1 MRGLQRVE
9 RVQVIR
15 RGATPC
21 LAASVQCSQERGH
34 AGMSD
39 CASSRAL
46 AHRIDVLMNT
56 RGIVRTAL
64 GYSRDQAVNDLV
76 ESESNARGAKARVV
90 MLALFHFADALHGGN
105 EPRSIGRR

>member
-76 ESESNARGAKARVV
+76 ESERNARGAKARVV
-90 MLALFHFADALHGGN
+90 MLAFFHFADARHGVS
-105 EPRSIGRR
+105 EPRSNGRR